1 MFSPTAYPNP
11 YHHLYLSSQRYINM
25 VHTHWYCVTKCSVS
39 DLIKCY
45 LLKFCIQNLLKFRT
59 LCFCFSYL
67 LIYLRMQC
75 VSERD
80 VLCYEGFFSSFL
92 LMNINK
98 LYFVISLTEQDKPF
112 FLFFFSFQIS
122 HMHTTH
128 QYLRKALNCLTRTTE
143 LKVTFLMD
151 RRSKSLL
158 FFFLYFMLFFCIFF
172 ACFQTSELNFTLEVF
187 SCSGYAL
194 CLYPSLALFLHLCLP

>member
-1 MFSPTAYPNP
+1 MPNP
-11 YHHLYLSSQRYINM
+11 DHLYWSSQRYINM

-80 VLCYEGFFSSFL
+80 VLY
-92 LMNINK
+92 
-98 LYFVISLTEQDKPF
+98 D
-112 FLFFFSFQIS
+112 
-122 HMHTTH
+122 
-128 QYLRKALNCLTRTTE
+128 
-143 LKVTFLMD
+143 
-151 RRSKSLL
+151 
-158 FFFLYFMLFFCIFF
+158 
-172 ACFQTSELNFTLEVF
+172 EVF
-187 SCSGYAL
+187 SIFFINEYQEVIFCDFSHRVG
-194 CLYPSLALFLHLCLP
+194 

>member
-1 MFSPTAYPNP
+1 
-11 YHHLYLSSQRYINM
+11 M

-39 DLIKCY
+39 DLIKCC

-98 LYFVISLTEQDKPF
+98 LYFVISLTE
-112 FLFFFSFQIS
+112 
-122 HMHTTH
+122 
-128 QYLRKALNCLTRTTE
+128 
-143 LKVTFLMD
+143 
-151 RRSKSLL
+151 
-158 FFFLYFMLFFCIFF
+158 
-172 ACFQTSELNFTLEVF
+172 
-187 SCSGYAL
+187 
-194 CLYPSLALFLHLCLP
+194 